1 MQSNF
6 NQSFALESQKK
17 LFFALSC
24 KVYCRF
30 VIITKSNYSSLRVKL
45 DFHGSFTTAKI
56 DYVAFCIWSHYFRL
70 FCIFMERKEK
80 IFKNVAKNIV
90 RLSLLCFLHFCLK
103 VKLIV
108 FLKPWVHA
116 KICIISWFGH
126 LRTGNF

>member
-56 DYVAFCIWSHYFRL
+56 DYVAFCI
-70 FCIFMERKEK
+70 
-80 IFKNVAKNIV
+80 
-90 RLSLLCFLHFCLK
+90 
-103 VKLIV
+103 
-108 FLKPWVHA
+108 
-116 KICIISWFGH
+116 
-126 LRTGNF
+126 